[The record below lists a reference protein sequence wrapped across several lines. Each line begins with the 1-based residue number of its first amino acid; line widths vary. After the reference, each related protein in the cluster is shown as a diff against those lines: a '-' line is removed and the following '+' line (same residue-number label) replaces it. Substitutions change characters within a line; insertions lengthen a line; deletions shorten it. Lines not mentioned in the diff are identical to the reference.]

1 MNLES
6 VFGSEIFTWIIIPLL
21 IFAARIA
28 DVTLGTMRI
37 VFISKELKYLAPLVG
52 FFEVIIWLLAI
63 RQIMQNLNNVACY
76 IAYGAGFAMGTL
88 IGIHIEHKMAIGS
101 SIIRIITKKDATELI
116 KHLRSEGYG
125 VTSMDAEGSEG
136 KVHVIY
142 MTIRR
147 QDFENISQII
157 RKFNPD
163 AFYTME
169 DVRLVSKGIFPMKKH
184 PFLVFPLRGPFRFW
198 RKGK

>member
-6 VFGSEIFTWIIIPLL
+6 FLGSDIFTWIVIPLL
-21 IFAARIA
+21 IFVARVV

-37 VFISKELKYLAPLVG
+37 VFISRELKYLAPIVG
-52 FFEVIIWLLAI
+52 FFEVIIWLVAI

-76 IAYGAGFAMGTL
+76 IAYGAGFALGTL

-116 KHLRSEGYG
+116 KNLRSEGYG
-125 VTSMDAEGSEG
+125 TTSIDAEGSEG

-147 QDFENISQII
+147 QDFENIAQII
-157 RKFNPD
+157 REFNPN

-169 DVRLVSKGIFPMKKH
+169 DVRLVSKGIFPMKK
-184 PFLVFPLRGPFRFW
+184 PSFSGIPLLGPFRFW